1 VNKDCTTIAPN
12 MLQRGA
18 RYAPRPGGDATAT
31 APGGDAQGPAL
42 STAAAPADGAV
53 PTVYDPQTGV
63 IAIPGGGTVRIGTG
77 IHGSWMGLLLAL
89 LSS

>member
-1 VNKDCTTIAPN
+1 

-18 RYAPRPGGDATAT
+18 RYAPRPAGDTTASPPSG
-31 APGGDAQGPAL
+31 AAGDAQGPAV
-42 STAAAPADGAV
+42 STAEAPADGAI

-63 IAIPGGGTVRIGTG
+63 VGIPGGGTMRIGTG

-89 LSS
+89 LS